1 MLILCLCCI
10 HSPGSGRQN
19 QGSEVGHQPSV
30 GMLVGSWVVR
40 KVGFALLV
48 AEMVVEMKAVVGGDV
63 VVLCPAVVVLM
74 LLMLLLSVVATGNA
88 GVALISML
96 VAQVWFF
103 V

>member
-1 MLILCLCCI
+1 
-10 HSPGSGRQN
+10 
-19 QGSEVGHQPSV
+19 
-30 GMLVGSWVVR
+30 MLVGSWVVR

-74 LLMLLLSVVATGNA
+74 LLMLLLLSVVVTGNA

>member
-1 MLILCLCCI
+1 
-10 HSPGSGRQN
+10 
-19 QGSEVGHQPSV
+19 
-30 GMLVGSWVVR
+30 MLVGSWVVR

-74 LLMLLLSVVATGNA
+74 LLMLLLLLSVVATGNA